1 MGDVASHLQEA
12 EPEDVPAVAPAQP
25 LAHVLGQGLTPVAV
39 LALQRSAG
47 NRATR
52 AAIAHSTTVRVLAR
66 KTVKEDCEDMQMKLG
81 DPKNQ
86 PHSAELRKAAIA
98 LASQAYAAY
107 QSSKSDDDL
116 DGCKRVLRGLASG
129 GGDSAK
135 DALDFAKSKAD
146 KDVAAAVLG
155 SVPLGKNASGQQDL
169 MIDLGRLVGVA
180 ISGPTA
186 SQSAGAWLDANTGK
200 IGEALK
206 KVDAASWISAPSS
219 DSSVTQTSLHFASN
233 LLKKYFNFDAN
244 LPDIVPDKM
253 GKVAGLQWNAAEKKI
268 EADCDVWA
276 AYGMQLFKAMGWT
289 PVGYMSIIPT
299 DTSRAG
305 HAVALLKRPATAGKF
320 EYLLGSDWF
329 LKTITAATD
338 EEAKRPLLDHGLDIY
353 ASPKPSSYS
362 VYFLPCPASGE
373 YDKKILDP
381 VNNGLTPWKPPP

>member
-1 MGDVASHLQEA
+1 MPEHA
-12 EPEDVPAVAPAQP
+12 EREVETAARAPAAP
-25 LAHVLGQGLTPVAV
+25 ILAPAPTGV

-47 NRATR
+47 NRVAR
-52 AAIAHSTTVRVLAR
+52 AAITRSTNARVLAR
-66 KTVKEDCEDMQMKLG
+66 KPVKDECADMQVKLN
-81 DPKNQ
+81 DPSNQ
-86 PHSAELRKAAIA
+86 PHSAELRREAIA
-98 LASQAYAAY
+98 LAGRALAAY
-107 QSSKSDDDL
+107 QSSKNDDDL
-116 DGCKRVLRGLASG
+116 DGCKRVLRGLASA

-135 DALDFAKSKAD
+135 DALDFAKAKAD
-146 KDVAAAVLG
+146 KDVADAVLG
-155 SVPLGKNASGQQDL
+155 SVPMGKNAAGQQDL
-169 MIDLGRLVGVA
+169 MVDIGRLVGVA
-180 ISGPTA
+180 ITGPTA
-186 SQSAGAWLDANTGK
+186 SQSAGAWLDANTPK

-206 KVDAASWISAPSS
+206 KVDAAGWISAPSS

-233 LLKKYFNFDAN
+233 LLKRYFNFDAN

-253 GKVAGLQWNAAEKKI
+253 GKVAGLQWNAGEKKI

-305 HAVALLKRPATAGKF
+305 HAVALLKRPASTAGQF

-338 EEAKRPLLDHGLDIY
+338 DDAKQPLLDHGLDIY
-353 ASPKPSSYS
+353 ASPKPGAYS

-381 VNNGLTPWKPPP
+381 VNKGLKPWKTVP